1 MNKLMSWNPWAAAPR
16 YATPIFRELESIE
29 KRLESLVA
37 RSLQVPVSI
46 GAQESL
52 TGGAGGAQRSQRS
65 QRSQRYWDEFASPA
79 LIPSAF
85 PEERAGGWAAFPPM
99 DIHET
104 DKEFVLKAD
113 LPDLQKSEVK
123 VAARNGVLEIS
134 GEKKSQS
141 EQTGPHFFQMERAY
155 GAFERRFT
163 LPAGADVTQAK
174 ARLHEGVLTIA
185 IPKNAAAGAPSV
197 EIELR

>member
-37 RSLQVPVSI
+37 RSLQIPV
-46 GAQESL
+46 A
-52 TGGAGGAQRSQRS
+52 TGPELRAGRAGGAQRS
-65 QRSQRYWDEFASPA
+65 WDEFPSSA

-85 PEERAGGWAAFPPM
+85 PEEGLGGWEAFPPM

-104 DKEFVLKAD
+104 EKEFVLKAD
-113 LPDLQKSEVK
+113 LPDLQKSDIK

-174 ARLHEGVLTIA
+174 ARLQEGVLTIA
-185 IPKNAAAGAPSV
+185 IPKNAATVAPSV
-197 EIELR
+197 DIELK